1 MDDENTK
8 EENQPSTSKKESQ
21 RTNSGNDLYDDRG
34 HDDRA
39 SNSDT
44 SVSATYSVRSRIDMA
59 DARPEA
65 PKQPLGKREPKA
77 PERKKRG
84 RRTGGRVE
92 KRRRSFTRRQVR
104 RAPLKKKPRPK
115 EERKGRDLSV
125 STIFTRLSSRSGSR
139 TPGCMHC
146 GHRCCRRR

>member
-1 MDDENTK
+1 MEDENTK

-39 SNSDT
+39 TNSET
-44 SVSATYSVRSRIDMA
+44 SVSATYSVRSRIDMT
-59 DARPEA
+59 DARPEV
-65 PKQPLGKREPKA
+65 PKPTIKTKA

-104 RAPLKKKPRPK
+104 RAPLRRKPRPTK
-115 EERKGRDLSV
+115 DKDRELSV

-139 TPGCMHC
+139 TPGCIHC